1 MISMPRLLACGATLL
16 AALMLTICDADARRY
31 QPAGV
36 QKDLDELVELL
47 RAKKVNQA
55 KVNSLVAA
63 MQKTHELYDIMNV
76 YKPTA
81 KKGFGWNPAQKGKGD
96 GIETRIIALGTQQEL
111 TQAQLQA
118 EKGLLLRAAYY
129 NLALFE
135 INKAF
140 DPQLRVPPKPFRK
153 VAKWHAA
160 NAEMKSGSEG
170 VIAAVKAND
179 PAAVKKAMAK
189 IGSGCTHCHVLFTDQ
204 VKKDLEDLFQLL
216 RRDKVDRPKV
226 NALIATMKTNHA
238 LDEIMAKV
246 YKPTHRMGIGF
257 DPAKQ
262 KPGDGIEKRFSDLEK
277 KALTKAELLAEKDLL
292 LRAAYFNLTI
302 HEVTKAFAPAKANGP
317 RNPIAWNRHND
328 EMKAGTEKVIAA
340 LEANDPKALKK
351 AMGRANAGCNGC
363 HTIFR

>member
-1 MISMPRLLACGATLL
+1 MIAMPRLLACGATLL
-16 AALMLTICDADARRY
+16 AALILTIGDADARWF
-31 QPAGV
+31 QVAGV
-36 QKDLDELVELL
+36 QKDLDQLVELL

-55 KVNSLVAA
+55 KVKAQVAA
-63 MQKTHELYDIMNV
+63 MQKNHELEDIMKV
-76 YKPTA
+76 YKPT
-81 KKGFGWNPAQKGKGD
+81 KSKGIGWNPAKKGVGD
-96 GIETRIIALGTQQEL
+96 GIESRIFALGTKQEL

-118 EKGLLLRAAYY
+118 EKGLLLRTAYY

-140 DPQLRVPPKPFRK
+140 GPPKQFRK

-170 VIAAVKAND
+170 VITSVKAND
-179 PAAVKKAMAK
+179 PAALKKAMAK
-189 IGSGCTHCHVLFTDQ
+189 IGSGCTHCHALFTDP

-216 RRDKVDRPKV
+216 HREKVDRPKV

-262 KPGDGIEKRFSDLEK
+262 NPGDGIEKRLSDLGTRRE
-277 KALTKAELLAEKDLL
+277 LTKAELLAEKDLL
-292 LRAAYFNLTI
+292 LRAAYYNLTI
-302 HEVTKAFAPAKANGP
+302 YEVTKAFAPAKAKGP

-328 EMKAGTEKVIAA
+328 EIKAGTEKMIAA
-340 LEANDPKALKK
+340 IEANDPKTLKK
-351 AMGRANAGCNGC
+351 ALGRVNASCNEC
-363 HTIFR
+363 HSIFR